1 MPASGRSAPSSATR
15 AASTSRSAAVTRE
28 RSAFRSAVTRR
39 KCWSARAPARA
50 AIASS
55 SAREGSDIPPRVVR
69 RTGGGQIAAAVDTR
83 VRRARCSAPV
93 RDQVAIVGVGET
105 EYRPWGG
112 ITDRSEFQLACE
124 AILAASAD
132 AGLSPHELDGFAS
145 YANDR
150 NDAPRLAAALGCA
163 ELRFSGMVWDGGG
176 GGVCAAVAHAA
187 HAIHAGAASAVAV
200 VRALCQGQ
208 FGRFGRIG
216 GRAPGRQ
223 AAAPSLPPGFAYA
236 LPMGLLSPAAMCALI
251 VRRHMH
257 EFGTTHRQMG
267 HVAVAA
273 RGHAQRNPRAVM
285 HGRPLTLEEHATAR
299 LIADPF
305 RLHDCC
311 LETDGACALIL
322 VSAERARDLRRRPV
336 HVLAG
341 GEGGPFVEDGKLE
354 GPAGALPLNTAG
366 GNLAEAYVHGLN
378 LVLEG
383 VRQMRGES
391 TCQVRDAE
399 LCLVAGGPG
408 VAPTSA
414 LVLRRG

>member
-1 MPASGRSAPSSATR
+1 M
-15 AASTSRSAAVTRE
+15 
-28 RSAFRSAVTRR
+28 
-39 KCWSARAPARA
+39 
-50 AIASS
+50 
-55 SAREGSDIPPRVVR
+55 
-69 RTGGGQIAAAVDTR
+69 
-83 VRRARCSAPV
+83 
-93 RDQVAIVGVGET
+93 RDRVAIVGVGET

-132 AGLSPHELDGFAS
+132 AGLPPHDLDGFAS

-187 HAIHAGAASAVAV
+187 HAIHAGAASTVVV

-223 AAAPSLPPGFAYA
+223 AAAPSVPPGFAYA

-299 LIADPF
+299 LITDPF

-336 HVLAG
+336 HVLAAAEG
-341 GEGGPFVEDGKLE
+341 GEGAWGASLYTHAAPAPPYPAANLAPVARRLWAMAGCGPADIDVAQIYENFTGMVLLALEDLGFCARGEGGPFVEDGKLE